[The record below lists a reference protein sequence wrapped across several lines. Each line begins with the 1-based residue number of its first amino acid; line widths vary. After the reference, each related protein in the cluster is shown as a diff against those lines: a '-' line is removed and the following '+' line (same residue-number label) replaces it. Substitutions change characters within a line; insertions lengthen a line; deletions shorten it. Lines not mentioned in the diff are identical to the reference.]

1 MVHGSDLFCR
11 GGDHQGPQPSAA
23 NSTGFLRIK
32 RTDATE
38 EVAAA
43 AWAETEAMES
53 MSSDDD
59 EDQLQ
64 QPLLQRHLS
73 PLKPVPERMSS
84 KKKLQKKEKAQQKEA
99 ADKDTEMAEQ
109 ARKIA
114 IGGPVAALLA
124 DMVSHILNFKINVL
138 NF

>member
-38 EVAAA
+38 EVASA

-59 EDQLQ
+59 EDCCSSHCSSAIC
-64 QPLLQRHLS
+64 RRSS
-73 PLKPVPERMSS
+73 PCQSE
-84 KKKLQKKEKAQQKEA
+84 
-99 ADKDTEMAEQ
+99 
-109 ARKIA
+109 
-114 IGGPVAALLA
+114 
-124 DMVSHILNFKINVL
+124 
-138 NF
+138 

>member
-1 MVHGSDLFCR
+1 
-11 GGDHQGPQPSAA
+11 
-23 NSTGFLRIK
+23 
-32 RTDATE
+32 
-38 EVAAA
+38 
-43 AWAETEAMES
+43 
-53 MSSDDD
+53 
-59 EDQLQ
+59 
-64 QPLLQRHLS
+64 
-73 PLKPVPERMSS
+73 MSS

-124 DMVSHILNFKINVL
+124 DKVSHILNFKINVL